1 MSARMMY
8 VYVAGP
14 LSDMPPQYL
23 ANVAA
28 MTAISRTLI
37 ELEFCPINPAAD
49 MLEGLMAAAPLTLEQ
64 YQRRSM
70 DLLRLLGALQGQSAD
85 MLERGRAAVFVV
97 ATLHRNGS
105 VSGGVAAEIVEAE
118 NLGIPVVHSLGE
130 LLALRD
136 EG

>member
-1 MSARMMY
+1 MSAGAFY
-8 VYVAGP
+8 VYIAGP

-28 MTAISRTLI
+28 MTALSRTLI

-70 DLLRLLGALQGQSAD
+70 DLLRLLGAL
-85 MLERGRAAVFVV
+85 ERGRAAVFVL
-97 ATLHRNGS
+97 AALHRNGS
-105 VSGGVAAEIVEAE
+105 VSSGVQAEIVTAK
-118 NLGIPVVHSLGE
+118 NLGIPVVHSIGE
-130 LLALRD
+130 LLALQA
-136 EG
+136 GA

>member
-1 MSARMMY
+1 MSSRLMY

-28 MTAISRTLI
+28 MTAMSRQLI

-70 DLLRLLGALQGQSAD
+70 DLLRLLGAL
-85 MLERGRAAVFVV
+85 ERGRAAVFVV
-97 ATLHRNGS
+97 ASKHRNGS

-118 NLGIPVVHSLGE
+118 KLGIPVVHGLVE
-130 LLALRD
+130 LLALRA
-136 EG
+136 GA

>member
-14 LSDMPPQYL
+14 LSDMPPAYL

-28 MTAISRTLI
+28 MTAMSRKLI
-37 ELEFCPINPAAD
+37 ELEFCPVNPAAD
-49 MLEGLMAAAPLTLEQ
+49 ALEGLMSAAPLTLKQ

-70 DLLRLLGALQGQSAD
+70 DLLRLLAGKP
-85 MLERGRAAVFVV
+85 AAVFVV

-105 VSGGVAAEIVEAE
+105 VSAGVQAEIVAAK

-130 LLALRD
+130 LLALRA
-136 EG
+136 E

>member
-1 MSARMMY
+1 MSNRPVYY
-8 VYVAGP
+8 VYLAGP
-14 LSDMPPQYL
+14 LSDMPPAYL

-28 MTAISRTLI
+28 MTAMSRKLI

-49 MLEGLMAAAPLTLEQ
+49 ALEGLMSLAPLTLEQ

-70 DLLRLLGALQGQSAD
+70 DLLRLLAASPWT
-85 MLERGRAAVFVV
+85 RAAVFVV

-118 NLGIPVVHSLGE
+118 KLGIPVVHGLVE
-130 LLALRD
+130 LLALRA
-136 EG
+136 GA